1 MKRFLILIML
11 VLVTGTVSAQLFKR
25 KDKTVEVQYQAGAVP
40 VVNGKVTFEEFIPAN
55 GMSATE
61 VEEKVNN
68 WISSRF
74 VKPTV
79 IAAKRYESEA
89 PQTAIVK
96 SEEYI
101 VFRNT
106 FFVLNRARIYY
117 YLTITAKDGGC
128 LFNISRITYWYD
140 DEDDKGGI
148 HMKAENWITDDMAFN
163 NKGKLKRFEG
173 RFRRKTIDL
182 KNALVQELTNELTP
196 NK

>member
-106 FFVLNRARIYY
+106 FFVLNRA
-117 YLTITAKDGGC
+117 
-128 LFNISRITYWYD
+128 
-140 DEDDKGGI
+140 
-148 HMKAENWITDDMAFN
+148 
-163 NKGKLKRFEG
+163 
-173 RFRRKTIDL
+173 
-182 KNALVQELTNELTP
+182 
-196 NK
+196 

>member
-1 MKRFLILIML
+1 ML